1 MGRDEENTTG
11 CSKDTETLT
20 QIMEVEENSHQ
31 TQRIVSHF
39 DSFSAPFP
47 GSQPFSQGS
56 FIACKGF
63 LDMDCH
69 SDGIHCPT
77 MLG

>member
-1 MGRDEENTTG
+1 MGRFLREFYSSLASLVSLEGT
-11 CSKDTETLT
+11 SAFR
-20 QIMEVEENSHQ
+20 Q
-31 TQRIVSHF
+31 TQRFVSPF
-39 DSFSAPFP
+39 DSFTSPYP